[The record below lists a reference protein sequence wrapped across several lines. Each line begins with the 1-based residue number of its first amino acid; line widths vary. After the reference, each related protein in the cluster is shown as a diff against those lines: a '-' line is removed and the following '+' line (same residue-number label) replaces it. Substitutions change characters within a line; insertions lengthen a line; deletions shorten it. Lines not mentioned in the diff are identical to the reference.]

1 MPAILI
7 LKDNCS
13 LFMEER
19 MLKGIVVLSWIAVFM
34 LAAISLVLI
43 LLENWAGVL
52 VSLVLAPAIWLA
64 MQASEEAGL

>member
-1 MPAILI
+1 
-7 LKDNCS
+7 
-13 LFMEER
+13 

-34 LAAISLVLI
+34 LAVISLVLI